1 MGLKASWRR
10 CYYPHR
16 LRNSVSPVCGIFSF
30 IFRPKEG
37 SFGVEV
43 GWCNCSAI
51 LSVKCFFVY
60 FFNIF
65 NIPLFGHTP
74 CVGCLGSVRCDIL
87 GPQTLQT

>member
-51 LSVKCFFVY
+51 LSVMCFFVY
-60 FFNIF
+60 FLIYLIYLCLA
-65 NIPLFGHTP
+65 IPP
-74 CVGCLGSVRCDIL
+74 VWAVWAV
-87 GPQTLQT
+87 